1 MQIIVRK
8 RLSAAFIST
17 NACVDVLKVSIS
29 LLDYS
34 FISEASEVSKWFVS
48 KGFSE
53 NLVPLENR

>member
-29 LLDYS
+29 LFDCS
-34 FISEASEVSKWFVS
+34 FISEASKWFVS

-53 NLVPLENR
+53 NLVPHENR